1 MMTRKLTLREK
12 ILFLIL
18 AVLLLSYGYY
28 LLVHQPV
35 SAAIA
40 GAQVRQADA
49 ETQIMVEQIKA
60 QRLREMK
67 DALAQLALEPQGTV
81 SEIATYDNV
90 QNVVRTLNS
99 ALSPADSYNLVFS
112 PVTFEGHIASRTI
125 DMLFSCGSYTDAR
138 GIISRL
144 YASPYRCAISAL
156 SLTAQNTDG
165 APRLDRDGVSVKLT
179 ITFFEYAQ
187 QAAAE

>member
-18 AVLLLSYGYY
+18 ALLLVSYGYY

-40 GAQVRQADA
+40 DAQIRQADA

-60 QRLREMK
+60 QRLQEME

-112 PVTFEGHIASRTI
+112 P
-125 DMLFSCGSYTDAR
+125 
-138 GIISRL
+138 
-144 YASPYRCAISAL
+144 
-156 SLTAQNTDG
+156 
-165 APRLDRDGVSVKLT
+165 
-179 ITFFEYAQ
+179 
-187 QAAAE
+187 AAAIPTPGASSAGSTPRPTGVPSAP